1 MTDTLTTIEPLLH
14 TLLGTESTKTLT
26 TTFAQLD
33 WAEDEITHAQDRHRD
48 VADVLYH
55 GFSLLTA
62 THERMSAEFVY
73 RAHARELLE
82 RVAAGLSTKQGTA
95 VEVALSLMQVS
106 LTTPLNTTAFGLYLR
121 MWRQAGM
128 PDLGEPVK
136 GFDEHYEAIAASGI
150 DEFEA
155 LARRK
160 LAVPDRVLA
169 LSTCDGRHH
178 GEPVT
183 CRLACARAA

>member
-1 MTDTLTTIEPLLH
+1 MTDQLATIEPLLH
-14 TLLGTESTKTLT
+14 SLTGAEFTTTLISTLT
-26 TTFAQLD
+26 QAE
-33 WAEDEITHAQDRHRD
+33 WAEDEIDQAQQRHPD
-48 VADVLYH
+48 VADVLFH
-55 GFSLLTA
+55 GFSLLAA
-62 THERMSAEFVY
+62 THQRMSTKFVY

-82 RVAAGLSTKQGTA
+82 RVAAGQSTKPGTA
-95 VEVALSLMQVS
+95 VEVALLLMQIS
-106 LTTPLNTTAFGLYLR
+106 LATPLNTTAFGLYLR
-121 MWRQAGM
+121 MWRQAGL

-155 LARRK
+155 LARRR

-178 GEPVT
+178 GEPVA